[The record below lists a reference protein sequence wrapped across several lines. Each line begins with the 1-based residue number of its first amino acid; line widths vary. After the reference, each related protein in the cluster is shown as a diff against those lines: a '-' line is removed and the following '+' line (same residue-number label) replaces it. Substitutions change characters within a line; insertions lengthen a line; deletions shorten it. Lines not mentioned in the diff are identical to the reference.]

1 MAARRLSSLLS
12 HSLSAGSASKLLS
25 QGAGKWYGSILCDI
39 DYIPWPL
46 VWQNITCLT
55 YFLHQMVWQNITL
68 LDSFF
73 WISDLYKSSM
83 EEKRK
88 LQIPC
93 LELRLPRIVLFR
105 ELNFCQTAGEWTIY
119 PWIHS
124 NCNSLSDDE
133 QTSSRFNTRYSSR
146 KVVLR

>member
-25 QGAGKWYGSILCDI
+25 QAVQANGVAAYFVTLTTYLGLWCGRILLASHTFSTKWYGRIL
-39 DYIPWPL
+39 L
-46 VWQNITCLT
+46 CLT
-55 YFLHQMVWQNITL
+55 
-68 LDSFF
+68 
-73 WISDLYKSSM
+73 SSM

-105 ELNFCQTAGEWTIY
+105 ELN
-119 PWIHS
+119 
-124 NCNSLSDDE
+124 L
-133 QTSSRFNTRYSSR
+133 
-146 KVVLR
+146 